1 MRNGLTVYVMA
12 LTGAILLGVEWLL
25 YQTKLTNGVNM
36 VSLAAALVLII
47 VPAMISTG
55 VSMSTQI
62 ITRTGGRRESLQ
74 EASTFRSGVGISIT
88 ILWLSLIHI

>member
-47 VPAMISTG
+47 VPAMIST
-55 VSMSTQI
+55 
-62 ITRTGGRRESLQ
+62 
-74 EASTFRSGVGISIT
+74 
-88 ILWLSLIHI
+88 